1 MSFATQLKI
10 GLDYEKKVLKSLQKK
25 YPLATRIVGQF
36 VDYDIWIP
44 EIGKSVEVKYDK
56 KSEETNNIII
66 EFEKY
71 NDVGDIL
78 LTKADYWC
86 IHSPIGLLWITPLKI
101 IECLL
106 REDCKKITLQ
116 NSRCFLIAVDTLVK
130 YSVKGELE

>member
-1 MSFATQLKI
+1 MSFAKQLKV
-10 GLDYEKKVLKSLQKK
+10 GLDYEKKILKSLQKK

-86 IHSPIGLLWITPLKI
+86 IHSPLGLIWITPIKI
-101 IECLL
+101 IECIL
-106 REDCKKITLQ
+106 REECKQIKFN
-116 NSRCFLIAVDTLVK
+116 NSRCYLINVHTLFK
-130 YSVKGELE
+130 YAEKGELN